1 MAGYVYS
8 GPGYAAD
15 VAAGKVQAKSPGMSG
30 SSSGPSSSGSSQTIV
45 TGSGNMKNGTRSSD
59 VASLQQRLNEL
70 GYGLAT
76 DGIYGAKTEAAV
88 RDYQSKNGLAVD
100 GIVGTNT
107 RGSLNASS
115 GGQTMSPGYYEV
127 YEDEDD
133 GYSRYRDEIEDLMD
147 EIRGLYSGKNS
158 AYDAALEAQKQ
169 ATAAAVQ
176 KATND
181 LNAQKDETANNYADM
196 YRQLYINKMNSQ
208 KNIGQQMAA
217 MGQTG
222 GQAESTLLGLNTSYS
237 DALRQGKQSENNALS
252 ALEKAIIDAQLSG
265 SAQDAQ
271 ATAETAINKANA
283 YAGVLQNL
291 ISTYGSLAQAE
302 QAQKNNDREY
312 NYNLAMALMSNGQI
326 PTDDVL
332 SSAGISKDNAAAI
345 IASAATS
352 KASSGAKKSSSG
364 GSKTT
369 GADAVTVAYNAFLN
383 GDRTASV
390 TSTLENYYGKPID
403 QLAKDWG
410 VSMGSDSGVDAV
422 TTGSNTTVSSINP
435 EYEERAGNYQ
445 EVRSAA
451 QQIYNTQGKQAALNF
466 IKECYNGDTQILNFN
481 DYSSLYNL
489 FRNK

>member
-30 SSSGPSSSGSSQTIV
+30 NSSGPSSSGSSQTIV

-100 GIVGTNT
+100 GIVGVNT

-115 GGQTMSPGYYEV
+115 GGQTMSPGYYEA

-312 NYNLAMALMSNGQI
+312 NYNLAMALLGNGQI
-326 PTDDVL
+326 PSDDVL
-332 SSAGISKDNAAAI
+332 DSAGISKGNAAAI
-345 IASAATS
+345 IAQNAAQSAA
-352 KASSGAKKSSSG
+352 KSSGSGGGNNIDKVWTSFKYGDRSPETIKALEDYYGIPIATLAAREGVEYTDEAETEQNASTKANSSSG
-364 GSKTT
+364 EFMAPYSNEYIQRKNNVPAIEAT
-369 GADAVTVAYNAFLN
+369 ADIYQRTQGNAAAREYVKKAYNGSEQLLN
-383 GDRTASV
+383 
-390 TSTLENYYGKPID
+390 
-403 QLAKDWG
+403 
-410 VSMGSDSGVDAV
+410 
-422 TTGSNTTVSSINP
+422 
-435 EYEERAGNYQ
+435 YE
-445 EVRSAA
+445 
-451 QQIYNTQGKQAALNF
+451 
-466 IKECYNGDTQILNFN
+466 
-481 DYSSLYNL
+481 DYSRLLKKYSM
-489 FRNK
+489 